1 LETAG
6 LRFVAPELI
15 FEEIGWKDNIEEVL
29 PQILPTDSLE
39 TLWIIFYGKGGR
51 ITKIIA
57 GEHKVGSIL
66 SNS

>member
-1 LETAG
+1 
-6 LRFVAPELI
+6 LI
-15 FEEIGWKDNIEEVL
+15 VEENEWKDNIEEAL
-29 PQILPTDSLE
+29 PQILPTVSLE

-57 GEHKVGSIL
+57 GEHKVGSIF